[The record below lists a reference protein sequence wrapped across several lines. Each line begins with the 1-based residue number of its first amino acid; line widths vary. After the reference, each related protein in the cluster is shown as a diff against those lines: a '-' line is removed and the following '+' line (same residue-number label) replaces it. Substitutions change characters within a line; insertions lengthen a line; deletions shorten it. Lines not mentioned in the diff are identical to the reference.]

1 MSIDRL
7 ARVNELLRREIGGA
21 LYHVLK
27 DYEVDLAAVTIT
39 HVITTRNLRSA
50 RVLVSIRDHR
60 GERDRIISR
69 LRRHRA
75 EIQAIIN
82 RNMTLKYTPKLMFAL
97 VSAIVH
103 RRINTRCRRC
113 TLLLHGRFVGLA
125 SSSLAVCLRSAG
137 ITWVTIWKPD
147 LCEPQ

>member
-1 MSIDRL
+1 MSTDRL
-7 ARVNELLRREIGGA
+7 ARVNELLRREIGGS

-39 HVITTRNLRSA
+39 HVIATRNLRSA
-50 RVLVSIRDHR
+50 RVLVSIRDHH

-82 RNMTLKYTPKLMFAL
+82 RNMTLKYTPKLMFEIDPSVEKGDHIL
-97 VSAIVH
+97 DI
-103 RRINTRCRRC
+103 
-113 TLLLHGRFVGLA
+113 LHKMDGDSEMQTEDYDMFPDMDDPPGRSGEE
-125 SSSLAVCLRSAG
+125 G
-137 ITWVTIWKPD
+137 
-147 LCEPQ
+147 

>member
-97 VSAIVH
+97 DPSVEKGDHILDILQKMEGDTEVQSENYDV
-103 RRINTRCRRC
+103 
-113 TLLLHGRFVGLA
+113 LPDMDDSPGRLGEE
-125 SSSLAVCLRSAG
+125 G
-137 ITWVTIWKPD
+137 
-147 LCEPQ
+147 